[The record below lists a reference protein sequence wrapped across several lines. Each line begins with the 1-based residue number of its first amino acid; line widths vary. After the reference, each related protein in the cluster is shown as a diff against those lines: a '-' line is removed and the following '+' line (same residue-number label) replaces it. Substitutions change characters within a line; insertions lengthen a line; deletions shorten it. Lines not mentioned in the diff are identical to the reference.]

1 MNAPKHFSKA
11 MINSLASHLLF
22 RINLQC
28 ITYFSNYGVRE
39 GDFGAEPDAV
49 EISYFRDPY
58 TIPGSSSGVKHT
70 SSAFCSDYS
79 TTDSLSRTLTR
90 ALNIRYFHRGPTR
103 KAKPCSAKIA
113 GYAVDPPSRRSRVPA
128 PLNQKKGKRRE
139 SIFANCQIQVIT
151 SSA

>member
-49 EISYFRDPY
+49 EISYMPWPPY
-58 TIPGSSSGVKHT
+58 VACKPSACVPPQMGIPGSSMEMEYSGIT
-70 SSAFCSDYS
+70 YS
-79 TTDSLSRTLTR
+79 VLGCRSNSGS
-90 ALNIRYFHRGPTR
+90 IR
-103 KAKPCSAKIA
+103 S
-113 GYAVDPPSRRSRVPA
+113 
-128 PLNQKKGKRRE
+128 
-139 SIFANCQIQVIT
+139 
-151 SSA
+151 